1 MFDATVGI
9 PADFRSLRH
18 PYRLRRRTV
27 VAKIVVSEFLTL
39 DGVYQGPGGPEED
52 TSGSF
57 TKGGWATELDDGEDN
72 DSSVVLDSFEHTD
85 GLLLGR
91 RTYDI
96 FANFWP
102 NVPPDEPYG
111 KFMNRFRKYVVS
123 TTLKEPLSWENST
136 LISGDVPKA
145 VNELRAAPGKDIQVI
160 GSGELVQTLIANG
173 LVDQYRLMVYPVVLG
188 TGKKLF
194 RDGAEAQLKLT
205 DSTATKGGVLI
216 LTFEPR

>member
-1 MFDATVGI
+1 MA
-9 PADFRSLRH
+9 R
-18 PYRLRRRTV
+18 
-27 VAKIVVSEFLTL
+27 IVVSEFLTL

-57 TKGGWATELDDGEDN
+57 DKGGWATELDDGQDN

-96 FANFWP
+96 FAKFWP

-111 KFMNRFRKYVVS
+111 KFMNRFRKYIVS
-123 TTLKEPLSWENST
+123 TTLTEPLSWANST
-136 LISGDVPKA
+136 LISRDVAAA
-145 VNELRAAPGKDIQVI
+145 VQKLRDEPGGDIQVI
-160 GSGELVQTLIANG
+160 GSGELVQTLIAND
-173 LVDQYRLMVYPVVLG
+173 LVDSYRLMVYPVVLG

-194 RDGAEAQLKLT
+194 RDGAEANLRLV
-205 DSTATKGGVLI
+205 DSYATKAGTLI
-216 LTFEPR
+216 LTFEPRR

>member
-1 MFDATVGI
+1 MA
-9 PADFRSLRH
+9 R
-18 PYRLRRRTV
+18 
-27 VAKIVVSEFLTL
+27 IVVSEFLTL

-52 TSGSF
+52 PSGGF
-57 TKGGWATELDDGEDN
+57 TKGGWATEVDDGDDN

-96 FANFWP
+96 FAGFWP
-102 NVPPDEPYG
+102 NVPPEEPYG

-123 TTLKEPLSWENST
+123 TTLREPLSWENST
-136 LISGDVPKA
+136 LISADVPAA
-145 VNELRAAPGKDIQVI
+145 VQRLRDEPGKDIQVI
-160 GSGELVQTLIANG
+160 GSGELVQTLIANN
-173 LVDQYRLMVYPVVLG
+173 LVDRYRLMVYPVVLG

-194 RDGAEAQLKLT
+194 RDSAEAQLKLV
-205 DSTATKGGVLI
+205 DSTSTKGGVLI

>member
-1 MFDATVGI
+1 M
-9 PADFRSLRH
+9 
-18 PYRLRRRTV
+18 
-27 VAKIVVSEFLTL
+27 AKIVVSEFLTL

-52 TSGSF
+52 PSGRF
-57 TKGGWATELDDGEDN
+57 DKGGWATELDEGEDN
-72 DSSVVLDSFEHTD
+72 DDNVVLDSFEHTD

-96 FANFWP
+96 FAGFWP

-123 TTLKEPLSWENST
+123 TTLEEPLRWENST
-136 LISGDVPKA
+136 LISSDVPAA
-145 VNELRAAPGKDIQVI
+145 VQELRDEPGKDIQVI
-160 GSGELVQTLIANG
+160 GSGELVQTLIAND

-194 RDGAEAQLKLT
+194 RDGAEASLKLT
-205 DSTATKGGVLI
+205 DSYATKGGVLI
-216 LTFEPR
+216 LTFEPRR

>member
-1 MFDATVGI
+1 M
-9 PADFRSLRH
+9 
-18 PYRLRRRTV
+18 
-27 VAKIVVSEFLTL
+27 AKIVVSEFLTL

-52 TSGSF
+52 PSGNF
-57 TKGGWATELDDGEDN
+57 DKGGWATEVDDGEDN

-123 TTLKEPLSWENST
+123 TTLSEPLTWENST
-136 LISGDVPKA
+136 LISGDVPAA
-145 VNELRAAPGKDIQVI
+145 VQRLRDEPGKDIQVI
-160 GSGELVQTLIANG
+160 GSGELVQTLIAND
-173 LVDQYRLMVYPVVLG
+173 LVDRYRLMVYPVVLG
-188 TGKKLF
+188 QGKKLF
-194 RDGAEAQLKLT
+194 RGADRDTQLKLV
-205 DSTATKGGVLI
+205 DSTTTKGGVLI
-216 LTFEPR
+216 LDYEPR